1 MDKPIAHSQQ
11 HTIASDF
18 ELSGIGIH
26 TGGAASLRVRPA
38 PEGSGIVFRRADLPG
53 EPEVPALVDHVTRT
67 ELSTNLGTDGV
78 AIETVEHV
86 LAALVAFE
94 VDNVLLELSGTEVP
108 ILDGSFA
115 PWLKMLQR
123 VGRIAQ
129 PAPATIIEVLD
140 PIALSPGS
148 QASYAALP
156 HAGLRISATID
167 FDHSAIGRQYG
178 DFRLDGNGFCTE
190 IAPARTFGFMADAP
204 RLRERGFAMG
214 ASLDNTVVLDE
225 EKVVNE
231 ELRYPDEFLRH
242 KVGDLVG
249 DLALVGGRL
258 RGHVV
263 AERPSH
269 KGNVELVRRIRER
282 HERRRHRHTVDA
294 RTIMRHLPHR
304 YPMLLVD
311 RIVEFEPRKRIVGL
325 KNVTINEPFF
335 RGHFPDHPV
344 MPGVLVIE
352 AMAQVG
358 GLLLLDTVDNPED
371 KVMYFMSLNN
381 VKWRRPVTPGDQ
393 ILFEMEVVNVRRQV
407 CKMRGKGRVDGKV
420 VAEAEMT
427 ARIVDK

>member
-1 MDKPIAHSQQ
+1 MAHDNQ
-11 HTIASDF
+11 HTIAADF
-18 ELSGIGIH
+18 QLSGIGIH
-26 TGGAASLRVRPA
+26 TGETATLRVRPA
-38 PEGSGIVFRRADLPG
+38 PEGSGIAFRCVDLPDA
-53 EPEVPALVDHVTRT
+53 PEVPAIVDFVTST
-67 ELSTNLGTDGV
+67 ELSTNLGVDGV
-78 AIETVEHV
+78 TIATVEHV
-86 LAALVAFE
+86 LAALSAFE
-94 VDNVLLELSGTEVP
+94 VDNAVLELSGSEVP

-115 PWLKMLQR
+115 PWLKMLQG
-123 VGRIAQ
+123 VGRSAQ
-129 PAPATIIEVLD
+129 GAPARIVHVRE
-140 PIALSPGS
+140 PITLAQGG

-156 HAGLRISATID
+156 HRGLRVSATID

-178 DFRLDGNGFCTE
+178 DFRLDGDGFCTQ

-204 RLRERGFAMG
+204 KLRDRGFAMG
-214 ASLDNTVVLDE
+214 ASLENTVVLDE

-231 ELRYPDEFLRH
+231 QLRYPDEFLRH

-263 AERPSH
+263 AECPSH
-269 KGNVELVRRIRER
+269 SGNVELAREIRAR
-282 HERRRHRHTVDA
+282 HEREQHTHLVDTRR
-294 RTIMRHLPHR
+294 IMRYLPHR

-311 RIVEFEPRKRIVGL
+311 RIVEFEPGKRIVGL

-358 GLLLLDTVDNPED
+358 GLLLLDSVDDPEG

-393 ILFEMEVVNVRRQV
+393 VLFEMEVVNIRRTV

>member
-1 MDKPIAHSQQ
+1 MARDRQ
-11 HTIASDF
+11 HTIGGDF

-26 TGGAASLRVRPA
+26 TGKPASLRVRPA
-38 PEGSGIVFRRADLPG
+38 PEDTGIVFRRIDLPD
-53 EPEVPALVDHVTRT
+53 EPEVPALLDYVTST
-67 ELSTNLGTDGV
+67 ELSTNLGVDGV

-86 LAALVAFE
+86 LAALVAFR
-94 VDNVLLELSGTEVP
+94 VDNVALDLTGREVP

-115 PWLKMLQR
+115 PWLAMLQQ
-123 VGRIAQ
+123 VGRCAQ
-129 PAPATIIEVLD
+129 SAPVTVVEVRD
-140 PIALSPGS
+140 AITVSPGR
-148 QASYAALP
+148 QTTYTVLP
-156 HAGLRISATID
+156 HQDLRISATID
-167 FDHSAIGRQYG
+167 FEHSAIGRQYG
-178 DFRLDGNGFCTE
+178 DFTLDGDAFCAE

-204 RLRERGFAMG
+204 MLHERGLAIG
-214 ASLDNTVVLDE
+214 ASLDNAVVLDDHD
-225 EKVVNE
+225 VVNE

-249 DLALVGGRL
+249 DLALIGGRV
-258 RGHVV
+258 RGHIV

-269 KGNVELVRRIRER
+269 QGNVALAREIRQRHERER
-282 HERRRHRHTVDA
+282 HRHLVDA
-294 RTIMRHLPHR
+294 RKIMRCLPHR

-311 RIVEFEPRKRIVGL
+311 RVVEFEPGKRIVGL

-358 GLLLLDTVDNPED
+358 GLLLLDSVDDSEG
-371 KVMYFMSLNN
+371 KIMYFMSLNN

-393 ILFEMEVVNVRRQV
+393 VFFEMEVVNIRRTV
-407 CKMRGKGRVDGKV
+407 CKMRGKGRVNGQV
-420 VAEAEMT
+420 VAEAEMM

>member
-1 MDKPIAHSQQ
+1 MAQDSQ
-11 HTIASDF
+11 HTISSDF

-26 TGGAASLRVRPA
+26 TGDPSNLRVRPA
-38 PEGSGIVFRRADLPG
+38 PEGHGIVFRRIDLPDA
-53 EPEVPALVDHVTRT
+53 PEVPALLDHVTST
-67 ELSTNLGTDGV
+67 ELSTNLGVDGV
-78 AIETVEHV
+78 AVETVEHV
-86 LAALVAFE
+86 LAALVAFKI
-94 VDNVLLELSGTEVP
+94 DNASLELTGSEVP

-115 PWLKMLQR
+115 PWLAMLQQ
-123 VGRIAQ
+123 VGRCAQ
-129 PAPATIIEVLD
+129 PAPATVVEVRDAITL
-140 PIALSPGS
+140 APGR
-148 QASYAALP
+148 QTSYTALP
-156 HAGLRISATID
+156 HPGLRISATID
-167 FDHSAIGRQYG
+167 FDHTAIGRQYG
-178 DFRLDGNGFCTE
+178 DFTLDGDRFCKE

-204 RLRERGFAMG
+204 TLHERGLAIG
-214 ASLDNTVVLDE
+214 ASLDNAVVLGDRE
-225 EKVVNE
+225 VVNE

-249 DLALVGGRL
+249 DLALIGGRVH
-258 RGHVV
+258 GHVV

-269 KGNVELVRRIRER
+269 RGNVALAREIRQRHERER
-282 HERRRHRHTVDA
+282 HRHLVDA
-294 RTIMRHLPHR
+294 RKIMRCLPHR

-358 GLLLLDTVDNPED
+358 GLLLLDSVDDSEE
-371 KVMYFMSLNN
+371 KIMYFMSLNN

-393 ILFEMEVVNVRRQV
+393 VLFEMVVVNIRRKV
-407 CKMRGKGRVDGKV
+407 CKMRGKGRVDGRV